1 MKNRISP
8 HLLLSNAIKFIQAAN
23 CVYRTPV
30 TKREGLTC
38 SAPLP
43 AYYLIGHSIELSLK
57 AFLMGRGLKIEDLK
71 IKKYGH
77 DLTNL
82 IMASR
87 KRKLGYE
94 IKIKPRQINLLKNFG
109 EIYKNKLLEYS
120 ESGLYIFSLYTEIFE
135 IGYNLVMGL
144 REYCYVK
151 TFNKPLPP
159 KQRNIDILKT

>member
-1 MKNRISP
+1 MKNRTSP

-23 CVYRTPV
+23 CVCRRPV
-30 TKREGLTC
+30 TKRGRLTC

-77 DLTNL
+77 DLTKL

-87 KRKLGYE
+87 ERKLGYE

-109 EIYKNKLLEYS
+109 EIYKNKLLEYP
-120 ESGLYIFSLYTEIFE
+120 ESGLYILPLYTEIFE
-135 IGYNLVMGL
+135 IGYNLVMVL
-144 REYCYVK
+144 KEYCYVK
-151 TFNKPLPP
+151 IFNKPLPP